1 MIKPNCLMKCVL
13 TLVCLTLVAVPLS
26 AQKGRG
32 GNGGGSGGCAVVSTP
47 SLSTQTASP
56 GVNVGVF
63 GRVGNC
69 AGGKKRYTITVSSM
83 SSCSA
88 ETMISS
94 ALVTFNGGE
103 YKLISASYPIAPDT
117 CVGPMSVS
125 VSVSESG
132 RILSSDSASL
142 MIQ

>member
-1 MIKPNCLMKCVL
+1 MPSSFMKCVL
-13 TLVCLTLVAVPLS
+13 TLVCSILVAVPLS

-32 GNGGGSGGCAVVSTP
+32 GGGSGGSGGCAVVATP

-56 GVNVGVF
+56 GLNVGVF

-69 AGGKKRYTITVSSM
+69 AGGKKRYTVTISSM
-83 SSCSA
+83 SSCAA

-94 ALVTFNGGE
+94 SLVTFSGGE
-103 YKLISASYPIAPDT
+103 YKLISASYPIAPGT
-117 CVGPMSVS
+117 CLGPMSVK
-125 VSVSESG
+125 VSVYEG
-132 RILSSDSASL
+132 DRMLSSDSASL

>member
-1 MIKPNCLMKCVL
+1 MPSRFMKCAL
-13 TLVCLTLVAVPLS
+13 TLVCLIFVAVPLS

-32 GNGGGSGGCAVVSTP
+32 GGGGSGGSGGCAVVATP

-56 GVNVGVF
+56 GLNVGVF

-69 AGGKKRYTITVSSM
+69 AGGKKRYTVTVSSM

-88 ETMISS
+88 ETMITSS
-94 ALVTFNGGE
+94 LVTFSGGE

-117 CVGPMSVS
+117 CLGPMSVK
-125 VSVSESG
+125 VSVYEG
-132 RILSSDSASL
+132 DRMLSSDSASL

>member
-1 MIKPNCLMKCVL
+1 MPSRLMKFVL
-13 TLVCLTLVAVPLS
+13 TLGCVCLATVPLL

-32 GNGGGSGGCAVVSTP
+32 GGGNGGSGGCAVVSPP
-47 SLSTQTASP
+47 SLSTETASP
-56 GVNVGVF
+56 GLNVGVF

-69 AGGKKRYTITVSSM
+69 AGGKKRYTVTVSSM
-83 SSCSA
+83 SSCSV
-88 ETMISS
+88 ETVVSS
-94 ALVTFNGGE
+94 SLVTFNGGE

-117 CVGPMSVS
+117 CLGPMSVS

-132 RILSSDSASL
+132 RTLSSESASL

>member
-1 MIKPNCLMKCVL
+1 MPSRLMKFVL
-13 TLVCLTLVAVPLS
+13 TLACVCLATVPLL

-32 GNGGGSGGCAVVSTP
+32 GGGNGGSGGCAVVSPP
-47 SLSTQTASP
+47 SLSTETASP
-56 GVNVGVF
+56 GLNVGVF

-69 AGGKKRYTITVSSM
+69 AGGKKRYTVTVSSM

-88 ETMISS
+88 ETVVSS
-94 ALVTFNGGE
+94 SLVTFNGGE

-117 CVGPMSVS
+117 CLGPMSVS

-132 RILSSDSASL
+132 RTLSSESASL